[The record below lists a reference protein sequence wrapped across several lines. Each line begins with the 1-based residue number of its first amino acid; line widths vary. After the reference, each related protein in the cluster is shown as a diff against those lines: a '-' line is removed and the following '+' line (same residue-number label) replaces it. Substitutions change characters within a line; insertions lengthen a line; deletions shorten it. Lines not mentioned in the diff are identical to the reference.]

1 MAVTIQKKK
10 QGSVSIAPKQT
21 GSVKILPK
29 QKGTVSIL
37 PPQKGSVSIYR
48 PPQGSVS
55 VYRPGG
61 YPQNVQGDS
70 TSTGGGGGGSYDA
83 EAAAYAAKQAEDNRK
98 RGELR
103 GKATGYLDQLVAL
116 YNELI
121 GKIEGV
127 GKDSTERIN
136 KNYDGKVLEQN
147 ELMNEGMYTTD
158 AANAANNLSA
168 SSFVAFDRGK
178 VRKAKDANV
187 KVLNEGR
194 SADLAT
200 IGKMVSEDVARYT
213 ADRDNTGRTRELI
226 GQTEDISELTGT
238 VNNLG
243 NTVASTQ
250 AARGK
255 YGTQGEFVS
264 KANSLG
270 NYDTTTLEKNM
281 ATIVANTSA
290 SPAAKQAAMDDLLGG
305 APLSEAKKKEL
316 KTKYTQV
323 V

>member
-1 MAVTIQKKK
+1 MAVQTGEWWKKP
-10 QGSVSIAPKQT
+10 APKQWWQQPIKKPQQWYEKV
-21 GSVKILPK
+21 GAQNAARKRLAPPAPK
-29 QKGTVSIL
+29 KS
-37 PPQKGSVSIYR
+37 
-48 PPQGSVS
+48 
-55 VYRPGG
+55 
-61 YPQNVQGDS
+61 
-70 TSTGGGGGGSYDA
+70 GGGNTPQVQAATDQRTASTRGGDA
-83 EAAAYAAKQAEDNRK
+83 YAAEQAAYAAKVAEDNRK
-98 RGELR
+98 RDELR
-103 GKATGYLDQLVAL
+103 GKAGSYLDQLVAL

-121 GKIEGV
+121 GKVQAV
-127 GKDSTERIN
+127 GADSTARIN

-158 AANAANNLSA
+158 AANAANNLA
-168 SSFVAFDRGK
+168 NSSFVAFDRGK
-178 VRKAKDANV
+178 VRKAKEANV
-187 KVLNEGR
+187 QVLNEGR
-194 SADLAT
+194 SNDLST

-213 ADRDNTGRTRELI
+213 ADRDNTGRTRELL

-290 SPAAKQAAMDDLLGG
+290 SPQSKQAAMDDLLNG
-305 APLSEAKKKEL
+305 APLSDAKKKEL

-323 V
+323 I